1 MLKDIFICPQV
12 FTEPTLNSS
21 NWKDIKYLL
30 ENIMNSG
37 YIVAIKRKK
46 WIRDTNGNISR
57 LEPKVKYQLLELI
70 KVLKSRER
78 IVEHPIFESNI
89 DEESGWLNYALQLNE
104 KRHLFSILSSS
115 ALESTLTL
123 EQLEEININEK
134 FGVTGS
140 KRFTLSSENIEK
152 LLIPFLSYAKK
163 ITIIDPYFYIHES
176 RYEDSLRIIAKL
188 LGERRGEKQACTI
201 IVNCKWADK
210 INTNGRKEKWEKTIF
225 KIKNESGQSIEI
237 NCWEEQEGSIKMHD
251 RYLITNQSGL
261 VSAAGTNIDENQQS
275 EWSIKDYRE
284 QGDVLS
290 QYKSN
295 SSPFN
300 LMYKISTEE

>member
-1 MLKDIFICPQV
+1 MLKDVFICPQV

-37 YIVAIKRKK
+37 YIVALKRKQ
-46 WIRDTNGNISR
+46 WIRDANGNISK
-57 LEPKVKYQLLELI
+57 LEPKVKDPLLKLI

-78 IVEHPIFESNI
+78 IVEHPISESTI
-89 DEESGWLNYALQLNE
+89 DEESDWLNYALQLNE
-104 KRHLFSILSSS
+104 KRPLFSIFSNS

-123 EQLEEININEK
+123 EQLEETNINEK
-134 FGVTGS
+134 YGLTGS

-163 ITIIDPYFYIHES
+163 ITIIDPYFHIHES
-176 RYEDSLRIIAKL
+176 RYADSLRIIAKL

-210 INTNGRKEKWEKTIF
+210 INTNDRKNKWKKTISD
-225 KIKNESGQSIEI
+225 IKNESGQSVEI

-261 VSAAGTNIDENQQS
+261 VSAAGTNIDDNQQS

-284 QGDVLS
+284 QEDILS

-300 LMYKISTEE
+300 LIYKISTEE

>member
-1 MLKDIFICPQV
+1 MLKDVFICPQV

-37 YIVAIKRKK
+37 YIVALKRKQ
-46 WIRDTNGNISR
+46 WIRDTNGNISK
-57 LEPKVKYQLLELI
+57 LEPKVKGPLLKLI
-70 KVLKSRER
+70 KTLKSRER
-78 IVEHPIFESNI
+78 IVEHPISESTI
-89 DEESGWLNYALQLNE
+89 DEESDWLNYALQLNE
-104 KRHLFSILSSS
+104 KRHLFSIFSNR

-134 FGVTGS
+134 YGLTGS
-140 KRFTLSSENIEK
+140 KTFTLSSENIEK

-176 RYEDSLRIIAKL
+176 RYENSLRIIAKL
-188 LGERRGEKQACTI
+188 LGERRGEKQASAI
-201 IVNCKWADK
+201 IVNCKWVGK
-210 INTNGRKEKWEKTIF
+210 INNFKRVWENTISE
-225 KIKNESGQSIEI
+225 IKNESGQSIEI

-261 VSAAGTNIDENQQS
+261 VSAAGTNIDVNQQS
-275 EWSIKDYRE
+275 EWSVKDYRE
-284 QGDVLS
+284 QEDILS

-300 LMYKISTEE
+300 LIYKLSTEE

>member
-37 YIVAIKRKK
+37 YIVALKRKK
-46 WIRDTNGNISR
+46 WIRDTNWNISK

-78 IVEHPIFESNI
+78 IVEHPISESNI
-89 DEESGWLNYALQLNE
+89 DEESDWLKYALQLHE
-104 KRHLFSILSSS
+104 KRHLFSILSSN

-123 EQLEEININEK
+123 EQLEETNINEK
-134 FGVTGS
+134 YGVTGS

-163 ITIIDPYFYIHES
+163 LTVVDPYFYIDTAGSES
-176 RYEDSLRIIAKL
+176 SLRIIAKL
-188 LGERRGEKQACTI
+188 LGERRGSHQSGSIVINCSSEKR
-201 IVNCKWADK
+201 N
-210 INTNGRKEKWEKTIF
+210 INSYKKTWRNILLD
-225 KIKNESGQSIEI
+225 IKNETGHVIEI
-237 NCWEEQEGSIKMHD
+237 NIWARKEDSIRMHD

-261 VSAAGTNIDENQQS
+261 VSAAGTSVYELQQS

-284 QGDVLS
+284 HDDILS
-290 QYKSN
+290 QYKPN

-300 LMYKISTEE
+300 LICKISTEE

>member
-37 YIVAIKRKK
+37 YIVALKRKK
-46 WIRDTNGNISR
+46 WIRDTNWNISK

-78 IVEHPIFESNI
+78 IVEHPISESNI
-89 DEESGWLNYALQLNE
+89 DEESDWLKYALQLHE
-104 KRHLFSILSSS
+104 KRHLFSILSTNV
-115 ALESTLTL
+115 LESTLTL
-123 EQLEEININEK
+123 EQLEETNINEEY
-134 FGVTGS
+134 GVTGS

-163 ITIIDPYFYIHES
+163 ITVIDPYFYIHES

-188 LGERRGEKQACTI
+188 LGERRGEKQASAI
-201 IVNCKWADK
+201 IVNCKWVGK
-210 INTNGRKEKWEKTIF
+210 INNYKRVWKNTISE
-225 KIKNESGQSIEI
+225 IKNESGQSIEI

-261 VSAAGTNIDENQQS
+261 VSAAGTNIDDNQQS

-284 QGDVLS
+284 RGAILS
-290 QYKSN
+290 QYETN

-300 LMYKISTEE
+300 LICKISTEE